1 MPSKINMK
9 GILSLIFA
17 LTIMS
22 GCAQDENFDAMFQR
36 MTDGSVEVVYPKDVI
51 GKPVVLLDSR
61 EPGEFEVSH
70 IKGARNVGYDDFD
83 MSALKDIPKDTEIVI
98 YCSVGYRSEKIGEKL
113 LDEGFTNVS
122 NLYGG
127 IFNWV
132 NEGNQVVDGN
142 GATPKVHAYNK
153 KWGQWL
159 EKGEKVYE

>member
-1 MPSKINMK
+1 MK
-9 GILSLIFA
+9 GILSILFV

-36 MTDGSVEVVYPKDVI
+36 MTDGSVKVVYPKDII

-61 EPGEFEVSH
+61 EPGEFAVSH
-70 IKGARNVGYDDFD
+70 IKGARCVGYDDFD
-83 MSALKDIPKDTEIVI
+83 MSALKDIPKDTEIVV

-113 LDEGFTNVS
+113 LEEGFTNVS

-132 NEGNQVVDGN
+132 NAGNPVVDGN